1 MDLRQ
6 QLHLLQQATCPEEV
20 FGEGETAVK
29 ATYRHLAAQTH
40 PDAHPHDQA
49 AADEAFKLLQTWYA
63 EAQRKIT
70 QGCYGQ
76 PLRIRVTSANY
87 VYEGSKRPFLGDL
100 CHLYPSH
107 AASQRVLLKIVQ
119 HSRNNDLAQAE
130 ARTLYQLD
138 QALRGEPLRAHFPTL
153 VESFLLRDS
162 DGISRQT
169 NVLCRESDTV
179 TLADIIAAYPNGI
192 HPADMAWML
201 NRLLA
206 ALAVAH
212 SQGLVHGAV
221 LPPHLLLR
229 PADHNGVLLDWC
241 YSVEIGRPIK
251 AISPPYRAWYPPEL
265 LAKQPATPASD
276 LFLAARC
283 MVAMLGGRVA
293 GQENGIVWGKTA
305 VPRPITALLQSCL
318 IPAPHR
324 RPDNGWELFE
334 AFRSI
339 LGELYGAPQFRPF
352 QMPTR

>member
-1 MDLRQ
+1 MDLMQ
-6 QLHLLQQATCPEEV
+6 QLHRLQHAACPEDV
-20 FGEGETAVK
+20 FGGEETAVK
-29 ATYRHLAAQTH
+29 ATYRHLASQTH
-40 PDAHPHDQA
+40 PDAHPHDPA
-49 AADEAFKLLQTWYA
+49 AADEAFKLLQQWYA
-63 EAQRKIT
+63 EAQRKIA

-76 PLRIRVTSANY
+76 PLRVKVTSANY
-87 VYEGSKRPFLGDL
+87 VYEGSERPFVGDL
-100 CHLYPSH
+100 CHLYPSY
-107 AASQRVLLKIVQ
+107 AASQPVLLKMVQ

-130 ARTLYQLD
+130 ARVLYQLD

-162 DGISRQT
+162 GGAQRQA

-179 TLADIIAAYPNGI
+179 TLADIIAAYPDGI
-192 HPADMAWML
+192 HPADMAWMF

-206 ALAVAH
+206 ALAVTH

-229 PADHNGVLLDWC
+229 PADHNGMLLDWC

-251 AISPPYRAWYPPEL
+251 AISPPYRSWYPPEL

-283 MVAMLGGRVA
+283 MVAVLGGRVA
-293 GQENGIVWGKTA
+293 GQEHGIVWGKTA

-334 AFRSI
+334 ALRDM
-339 LGELYGAPQFRPF
+339 LGQLYGPPQFRPF
-352 QMPTR
+352 HI